1 MYLGGLVAAGLTQ
14 AGAAGVG
21 AVVVTRLLHANS
33 TATRWPLVVTLVL
46 SAVVVSGMRTIER
59 VVSELLGQNYAHE
72 IRLDLIRRNLMPGGV
87 TNLGA
92 AVART
97 TNDLTSVRGWIS
109 QGIAPLAV
117 GVPLVLGAAVA
128 MAAIDPVLV
137 LTLVPP
143 LALLGIGMRFATPT
157 TYRRTRALRR
167 ARGKLAAQVADTI
180 LSARTIRAGGGS
192 VRELHQIERASHSLV
207 RAAITRARWAGLLR
221 GLAATASGW
230 ATATAIAIGLAA
242 HLPSNQ
248 IAAALAVVGFLATP
262 LNDAGRV
269 AEFRQTY
276 RAARRIIGPAIEREE
291 AQGRTP
297 EPVATATQPREA
309 PAEERERGDV
319 AADAAVFEGVVDAT
333 GRRMPTVRARPGERI
348 LLQTGDASTDT
359 SVLDQ
364 LAGLEATEAATLI
377 VGDVDLLTAS
387 PGRRRRTVGY
397 AAHGALHPRTS
408 VRRAVGYRA
417 ATPPGDE
424 VHDLLDK
431 VCLTDRVRDL
441 PDGIETVL
449 VRGGEPLTLPDRARL
464 ALARALFNE
473 PPLLVFDHLDADLG
487 QKGRAVMR
495 KLLRDY
501 PGVVVAATDIHDE
514 IMETTLIWN
523 HGKVIDDT
531 LLRPLSP
538 ELMLVDPEL
547 AARAR
552 ELLREPDEANG
563 KREYISALGTHDGR

>member
-1 MYLGGLVAAGLTQ
+1 VAAGLTQ

-21 AVVVTRLLHANS
+21 GHVVARLLHANA
-33 TATRWPLVVTLVL
+33 TATPWPLVLTLVL
-46 SAVVVSGMRTIER
+46 SAVVVGGMRTAER

-72 IRLDLIRRNLMPGGV
+72 IRLGLIRRNLMPGGV

-97 TNDLTSVRGWIS
+97 TNDLTSVRNWIS

-117 GVPLVLGAAVA
+117 GVPLVFGAAVA
-128 MAAIDPVLV
+128 MAAVDPVLV
-137 LTLVPP
+137 LTLLPP
-143 LALLGIGMRFATPT
+143 LALLGVGMRWATPT

-180 LSARTIRAGGGS
+180 LSARTIRAAGGS

-230 ATATAIAIGLAA
+230 ATATAIAIGLVA

-269 AEFRQTY
+269 AEYRQTY
-276 RAARRIIGPAIEREE
+276 RAARRIIGPAIEPEE
-291 AQGRTP
+291 SESRTP
-297 EPVATATQPREA
+297 QALAAATQPQEA
-309 PAEERERGDV
+309 RQDEADRRV
-319 AADAAVFEGVVDAT
+319 VLDAAVFEGIVDAA
-333 GRRMPTVRARPGERI
+333 GRRMPTVHARPGERI
-348 LLQTGDASTDT
+348 LLRTGDASADT

-364 LAGLEATEAATLI
+364 LAGLEATEAATLL

-387 PGRRRRTVGY
+387 HGRRRRTVGY

-408 VRRAVGYRA
+408 VRRAVGYRS

-431 VCLTDRVRDL
+431 VGLTDAVRAL
-441 PDGIETVL
+441 PDGVETIL
-449 VRGGEPLTLPDRARL
+449 VRGGEPLRLSDRARL
-464 ALARALFNE
+464 SLARALFNE

-487 QKGRAVMR
+487 QEGRAVMR
-495 KLLRDY
+495 ALLRDY
-501 PGVVVAATDIHDE
+501 PGVVVAATDLHDE
-514 IMETTLIWN
+514 IMATTLIWN
-523 HGKVIDDT
+523 HHEVTRTPID
-531 LLRPLSP
+531 PQCA
-538 ELMLVDPEL
+538 VD
-547 AARAR
+547 
-552 ELLREPDEANG
+552 DVV
-563 KREYISALGTHDGR
+563 GTGR

>member
-1 MYLGGLVAAGLTQ
+1 MPPAERPGLPPLWSGRRRIYLGVLAAAGLTQ

-21 AVVVTRLLHANS
+21 GWVVARLLHANA
-33 TATRWPLVVTLVL
+33 TATPWPLVLTLVL
-46 SAVVVSGMRTIER
+46 SAGVVGGMRATER

-72 IRLDLIRRNLMPGGV
+72 IRIGLIRRNLMPGGV
-87 TNLGA
+87 TNLGV

-117 GVPLVLGAAVA
+117 GVPLVFGGAVA

-137 LTLVPP
+137 LALVPP
-143 LALLGIGMRFATPT
+143 LTLLGVGMRWATPT

-207 RAAITRARWAGLLR
+207 RAAINRARWAGLLR
-221 GLAATASGW
+221 GLAATASGL
-230 ATATAIAIGLAA
+230 ATATAIAIGLVA
-242 HLPSNQ
+242 HLPPNQ

-269 AEFRQTY
+269 AEYRQTY
-276 RAARRIIGPAIEREE
+276 RAARRIIGPAIEREGSK
-291 AQGRTP
+291 GRTP
-297 EPVATATQPREA
+297 AVLAAHTQPQERPQDEA
-309 PAEERERGDV
+309 DRGDDV
-319 AADAAVFEGVVDAT
+319 VEAAVFEGIIDAT

-348 LLQTGDASTDT
+348 LLRTGDASADT
-359 SVLDQ
+359 SILDQ
-364 LAGLEATEAATLI
+364 LAGLEAAGAATLL

-387 PGRRRRTVGY
+387 HGRRRRTVGY

-408 VRRAVGYRA
+408 VRRAVGYRS

-431 VCLTDRVRDL
+431 VGLTDRVRAL
-441 PDGIETVL
+441 PDGIETTL

-464 ALARALFNE
+464 ALARALFNQ

-487 QKGRAVMR
+487 QEGRAVMR
-495 KLLRDY
+495 ALLRDY
-501 PGVVVAATDIHDE
+501 PGVVVAATDIEDE
-514 IMETTLIWN
+514 LMATTLIWN
-523 HGKVIDDT
+523 HREVRRTPIDQQCT
-531 LLRPLSP
+531 
-538 ELMLVDPEL
+538 VDEVV
-547 AARAR
+547 RA
-552 ELLREPDEANG
+552 
-563 KREYISALGTHDGR
+563 GR

>member
-1 MYLGGLVAAGLTQ
+1 VAAGLTQ

-21 AVVVTRLLHANS
+21 GWVVARLLHATV
-33 TATRWPLVVTLVL
+33 TASRWPLVLTLVL
-46 SAVVVSGMRTIER
+46 LAGLVGGMRATER

-72 IRLDLIRRNLMPGGV
+72 IRLGLIRRNLMPGGV
-87 TNLGA
+87 KNLGV

-97 TNDLTSVRGWIS
+97 TNDLTSVRNWIS

-128 MAAIDPVLV
+128 MAAVDPVLV

-143 LALLGIGMRFATPT
+143 LVLLGFGLRWATPT
-157 TYRRTRALRR
+157 TYRRTRELRR

-192 VRELHQIERASHSLV
+192 VRELNQIERASHSLV
-207 RAAITRARWAGLLR
+207 RAAITRAQWAGLLR

-242 HLPSNQ
+242 HLPPSQ
-248 IAAALAVVGFLATP
+248 IAAALTVVGFLATP
-262 LNDAGRV
+262 LHDTGRV
-269 AEFRQTY
+269 AEYRQTY
-276 RAARRIIGPAIEREE
+276 RAARRIIGPAIEHE
-291 AQGRTP
+291 ASAP
-297 EPVATATQPREA
+297 DALAADALPRDEA
-309 PAEERERGDV
+309 NRGDSGS
-319 AADAAVFEGVVDAT
+319 DAAVFEGIVDAA
-333 GRRMPTVRARPGERI
+333 GRRLPTVRARPGERI
-348 LLQTGDASTDT
+348 LLRTGDAFADT

-364 LAGLEATEAATLI
+364 LAGLEATEATTLR

-387 PGRRRRTVGY
+387 HGRRRRAVGY
-397 AAHGALHPRTS
+397 AAHGALHPRTT
-408 VRRAVGYRA
+408 VRRAVGYRS

-431 VCLTDRVRDL
+431 VGLGARIRAL
-441 PDGIETVL
+441 PDGVETKL

-487 QKGRAVMR
+487 QEGRAVMR
-495 KLLRDY
+495 ALLRDY
-501 PGVVVAATDIHDE
+501 PGVVVAATDIVDE
-514 IMETTLIWN
+514 LMATTLIWN
-523 HGKVIDDT
+523 RHVVTRTPIEQQ
-531 LLRPLSP
+531 SP
-538 ELMLVDPEL
+538 VDELVG
-547 AARAR
+547 A
-552 ELLREPDEANG
+552 
-563 KREYISALGTHDGR
+563 GT

>member
-1 MYLGGLVAAGLTQ
+1 MPPAERPGLPPLWSGRRRIHLGLLVAAGLTQ

-21 AVVVTRLLHANS
+21 GWVVSRLLHANA
-33 TATRWPLVVTLVL
+33 TATRWPLVLMLVL
-46 SAVVVSGMRTIER
+46 SAGVVGGMRATER
-59 VVSELLGQNYAHE
+59 IVSERLGQHYAHE
-72 IRLDLIRRNLMPGGV
+72 IRLGLIRRNLMPGGV

-117 GVPLVLGAAVA
+117 GVPLVFGAALA
-128 MAAIDPVLV
+128 MAAINPVLV
-137 LTLVPP
+137 LTIVPP
-143 LALLGIGMRFATPT
+143 LALLAVGLLWATPT

-192 VRELHQIERASHSLV
+192 VRELNQIERASHSLV
-207 RAAITRARWAGLLR
+207 RAAITRAQWAGLLR

-242 HLPSNQ
+242 HLPPNQ

-262 LNDAGRV
+262 LHDTGRI
-269 AEFRQTY
+269 AEYRQTY
-276 RAARRIIGPAIEREE
+276 RAARRVIGPAIEYEGSERRMPE
-291 AQGRTP
+291 ALAV
-297 EPVATATQPREA
+297 ETQSHQDEV
-309 PAEERERGDV
+309 ERGEGV
-319 AADAAVFEGVVDAT
+319 VDAAVFEGIVDRA
-333 GRRMPTVRARPGERI
+333 GRRMPTVSARPSERV
-348 LLQTGDASTDT
+348 LLRTGDASADT

-364 LAGLEATEAATLI
+364 LAGLEAIEAATLR
-377 VGDVDLLTAS
+377 VGNVDLLTAS

-408 VRRAVGYRA
+408 VRRAVGYRS

-424 VHDLLDK
+424 VHDLLEK
-431 VCLTDRVRDL
+431 VGLTDSIRAL

-473 PPLLVFDHLDADLG
+473 PPLLVFDHLDRDLG
-487 QKGRAVMR
+487 QDGRAVMR
-495 KLLRDY
+495 ALLRDY
-501 PGVVVAATDIHDE
+501 PGVVVAATDIPDE
-514 IMETTLIWN
+514 IMETTLIWSDRDVTRTPIEQ
-523 HGKVIDDT
+523 HDT
-531 LLRPLSP
+531 V
-538 ELMLVDPEL
+538 EDLV
-547 AARAR
+547 R
-552 ELLREPDEANG
+552 
-563 KREYISALGTHDGR
+563 TGR